1 MKHLIAGLMLLF
13 PALGMFP
20 SVLLAAGE
28 DDKAAVTRV
37 LTDYYRAFSKLD
49 VQAILP
55 YFHEP
60 SLLIASE
67 GVAATPTHAAL
78 AATFAPVMESLR
90 ARGYAGSELTKLR
103 VKRLSAT
110 TTLASGIAIRRKA
123 GGQELERVGVTYLL
137 QKADNDWK
145 IAVVVVHDTDKVLRL
160 E

>member
-60 SLLIASE
+60 FLLIASD

-90 ARGYAGSELTKLR
+90 ARGYAGSELTKL

-110 TTLASGIAIRRKA
+110 TTLASGIAIRHKA